1 MDCAVAHSLQ
11 TVAPFCALGHR
22 QRVAA
27 GCCTWGIRF
36 GLFGHDL
43 VGLRWI
49 ENLHR
54 NGFTLCPTDQRRV
67 GDFL

>member
-1 MDCAVAHSLQ
+1 MDCAVANALQ

-27 GCCTWGIRF
+27 AAALVPF
-36 GLFGHDL
+36 GLFGDDL

-54 NGFTLCPTDQRRV
+54 NGFTLRPTDQRRV